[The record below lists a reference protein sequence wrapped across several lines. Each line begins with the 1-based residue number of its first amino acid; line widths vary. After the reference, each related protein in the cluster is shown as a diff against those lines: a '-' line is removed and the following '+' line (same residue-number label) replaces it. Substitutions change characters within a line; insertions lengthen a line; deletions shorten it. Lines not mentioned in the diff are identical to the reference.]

1 MCMLTGSVYVLTLL
15 STVWKHRRDNVQK
28 KKKELISA
36 ARERAILE
44 TLVNDMFTH
53 FKLLHTEALFVSDF
67 IKNKP
72 LIQKRA

>member
-15 STVWKHRRDNVQK
+15 STVWKHSRDNVQK
-28 KKKELISA
+28 KLISA

-67 IKNKP
+67 IKNTP
-72 LIQKRA
+72 LTQKRA